1 MRHRSQD
8 RTKYPMDL
16 ESWSDPYFH
25 SQTGITEAVLCGRVI
40 CNCLLKWE
48 DYLSLDSTFLGPL
61 LPECCSDLYCFMN
74 HHSVDQP
81 SPYRTGF
88 VRAVIH
94 LMFLQSEILLFHTY
108 SFSKWCTL
116 HIEKKWLHI
125 SSNQDVIQTFEMIFI
140 LCVAYLYM
148 LYSSHN
154 SL

>member
-1 MRHRSQD
+1 
-8 RTKYPMDL
+8 MDL

-61 LPECCSDLYCFMN
+61 LPECCSDLYCFMY
-74 HHSVDQP
+74 HHSVGQP

-94 LMFLQSEILLFHTY
+94 LVFLQSEILLFHTY
-108 SFSKWCTL
+108 SFSKVMYTAHREEMATYLKQSGCD
-116 HIEKKWLHI
+116 
-125 SSNQDVIQTFEMIFI
+125 SDVWDDIHSVCGI
-140 LCVAYLYM
+140 LVYVILKSQQFVVPMETAKGG
-148 LYSSHN
+148 S
-154 SL
+154 